1 MTSRPIARGRPLHVR
16 SAVALTVCAVLALI
30 LATPVLAQSS
40 AQQPVLDGIAN
51 QYRDASRLWRPR
63 LIPISQQLFMLLA
76 SIEFAV
82 SGMIWALR
90 RDSLDDIAAKF
101 LLKFTLVAFLLTLI
115 TGFTY
120 WIPPIVNGF
129 AAAGERA
136 IGSTG
141 TVSPSGIID
150 IGRET
155 SFSILQAL
163 DVGVMLRDPAMAVY
177 GAIAAMVVALAYTA
191 IAAQL
196 VLVLVESYVVLGGG
210 VLFLGFAA
218 FRGTAAFAENL
229 IAYTF
234 GVGIKVFLL
243 YLIVGLGSQIA
254 RGWIP
259 LIQSSSFF
267 GPASPLLQVVGGAVI
282 FAVLSIRVPNAV
294 ASRLAGGSSFGI
306 ANALRAVGGGPGCD
320 SQVSPTRV
328 TNRRVAMVQC
338 QSRGAP
344 GPTPTAARTTS
355 SVREPSSPTRS
366 GISPEESGTGSSW
379 RSDSPDS

>member
-1 MTSRPIARGRPLHVR
+1 MRGLSRAGVVLTLAALLVVLV
-16 SAVALTVCAVLALI
+16 AV
-30 LATPVLAQSS
+30 PVLAQQA

-63 LIPISQQLFMLLA
+63 LIPVAQRLFMLLA
-76 SIEFAV
+76 GIEFAV
-82 SGMIWALR
+82 SGAIWALR

-101 LLKFTLVAFLLTLI
+101 LLKFTLVAFLLALI
-115 TGFTY
+115 TSFTY

-136 IGSTG
+136 IGSGT

-155 SFSILQAL
+155 SLSVLRTL
-163 DVGVMLRDPAMAVY
+163 DLGVMLKNPAMAIF
-177 GAIAAMVVALAYTA
+177 GALAALIIALAYVA

-234 GVGIKVFLL
+234 GVGIKIFLL

-259 LIQSSSFF
+259 LIQSSTFF
-267 GPASPLLQVVGGAVI
+267 GPASPMFQVVGGAII
-282 FAVLSIRVPNAV
+282 FAVLTIRVPHVVAARLSGNA
-294 ASRLAGGSSFGI
+294 SFGI
-306 ANALRAVGGGPGCD
+306 ANALRALG
-320 SQVSPTRV
+320 
-328 TNRRVAMVQC
+328 
-338 QSRGAP
+338 
-344 GPTPTAARTTS
+344 
-355 SVREPSSPTRS
+355 
-366 GISPEESGTGSSW
+366 
-379 RSDSPDS
+379 

>member
-1 MTSRPIARGRPLHVR
+1 VSRQSSRTVLT
-16 SAVALTVCAVLALI
+16 ALIVCAIASLLLVPAI
-30 LATPVLAQSS
+30 AHAQ

-63 LIPISQQLFMLLA
+63 LIPIAQQLFMLLA

-82 SGMIWALR
+82 SGLVWALR
-90 RDSLDDIAAKF
+90 HDRLDDIAAKF
-101 LLKFTLVAFLLTLI
+101 LLKFTLTAFLLALI
-115 TGFTY
+115 TGFTF

-136 IGSTG
+136 IGSSG

-155 SFSILQAL
+155 SLSILSAL
-163 DVGVMLRDPAMAVY
+163 DVGVMLTNPAMAIY
-177 GAIAAMVVALAYTA
+177 GAIAAFVVALAYTA

-218 FRGTAAFAENL
+218 FRGTAGFAENL

-234 GVGIKVFLL
+234 GIGIKIFLL
-243 YLIVGLGSQIA
+243 YLIVGLGSQMA
-254 RGWIP
+254 RSWIP

-267 GPASPLLQVVGGAVI
+267 GPASPLFQVVGGSLI
-282 FAVLSIRVPNAV
+282 FAVLAIRVPNSV
-294 ASRLAGGSSFGI
+294 AARLSGTSTFGI
-306 ANALRAVGGGPGCD
+306 AHALRAVG
-320 SQVSPTRV
+320 
-328 TNRRVAMVQC
+328 
-338 QSRGAP
+338 
-344 GPTPTAARTTS
+344 
-355 SVREPSSPTRS
+355 
-366 GISPEESGTGSSW
+366 
-379 RSDSPDS
+379 

>member
-1 MTSRPIARGRPLHVR
+1 LIASTILM
-16 SAVALTVCAVLALI
+16 LVLVPAI
-30 LATPVLAQSS
+30 GHAQP
-40 AQQPVLDGIAN
+40 QQPVLDGIAN

-63 LIPISQQLFMLLA
+63 LIPVAQQLFMLLA

-82 SGMIWALR
+82 SGIVWALR
-90 RDSLDDIAAKF
+90 HDRLDDIAAKF
-101 LLKFTLVAFLLTLI
+101 LLKFTLTAFLLALI
-115 TGFTY
+115 TSFTF

-136 IGSTG
+136 IGGGG
-141 TVSPSGIID
+141 TVSPSAIID

-155 SFSILQAL
+155 SLSILNAL
-163 DVGVMLRDPAMAVY
+163 DVGVMLSNPAMAIY
-177 GAIAAMVVALAYTA
+177 GAIAAFLVALAYTA

-218 FRGTAAFAENL
+218 FRGTAGFAENL

-234 GVGIKVFLL
+234 GIGIKIFLL

-267 GPASPLLQVVGGAVI
+267 GPASPLLQVVGGSAI
-282 FAVLSIRVPNAV
+282 FAVLAIRVPNSA
-294 ASRLAGGSSFGI
+294 AARLSGTSTFGI
-306 ANALRAVGGGPGCD
+306 ANALRAVG
-320 SQVSPTRV
+320 
-328 TNRRVAMVQC
+328 
-338 QSRGAP
+338 
-344 GPTPTAARTTS
+344 
-355 SVREPSSPTRS
+355 
-366 GISPEESGTGSSW
+366 
-379 RSDSPDS
+379 

>member
-1 MTSRPIARGRPLHVR
+1 MLTWGLIARDMRGLSRAGVVFTLAALLVVLV
-16 SAVALTVCAVLALI
+16 AV
-30 LATPVLAQSS
+30 PVLAQQ
-40 AQQPVLDGIAN
+40 ATQQPVLDGIAN

-63 LIPISQQLFMLLA
+63 LIPVAQRLFMLLA
-76 SIEFAV
+76 GIEFAV
-82 SGMIWALR
+82 SGAIWALR

-101 LLKFTLVAFLLTLI
+101 LLKFTLVAFLLALI
-115 TGFTY
+115 TSFTY

-136 IGSTG
+136 IGSGT

-155 SFSILQAL
+155 SLSVLRTL
-163 DVGVMLRDPAMAVY
+163 DLGVMLKNPAMAIF
-177 GAIAAMVVALAYTA
+177 GALAALIIALAYVA

-234 GVGIKVFLL
+234 GVGIKIFLL

-259 LIQSSSFF
+259 LIQSSTFF
-267 GPASPLLQVVGGAVI
+267 GPASPMFQVVGGAII
-282 FAVLSIRVPNAV
+282 FAVLTIRVPHVVAARLSGNA
-294 ASRLAGGSSFGI
+294 SFGI
-306 ANALRAVGGGPGCD
+306 ANALRALG
-320 SQVSPTRV
+320 
-328 TNRRVAMVQC
+328 
-338 QSRGAP
+338 
-344 GPTPTAARTTS
+344 
-355 SVREPSSPTRS
+355 
-366 GISPEESGTGSSW
+366 
-379 RSDSPDS
+379 

>member
-1 MTSRPIARGRPLHVR
+1 MLTWGPFARDLRGPARAGVVLTLAALLVVLV
-16 SAVALTVCAVLALI
+16 AV
-30 LATPVLAQSS
+30 PVLAQQA

-63 LIPISQQLFMLLA
+63 LIPVAQRLFMLLA
-76 SIEFAV
+76 GIEFAV
-82 SGMIWALR
+82 SGAIWALR

-101 LLKFTLVAFLLTLI
+101 LLKFTLVAFLLALI
-115 TGFTY
+115 TSFTY

-136 IGSTG
+136 IGSG
-141 TVSPSGIID
+141 VTVSPSGIID

-155 SFSILQAL
+155 SLSVLRTL
-163 DVGVMLRDPAMAVY
+163 DLGVMLKNPAMAIF
-177 GAIAAMVVALAYTA
+177 GALAALIIALAYVA

-234 GVGIKVFLL
+234 GVGIKIFLL

-259 LIQSSSFF
+259 LIQSSTFF
-267 GPASPLLQVVGGAVI
+267 GPASPLFQVVGGAII
-282 FAVLSIRVPNAV
+282 FAVLTIRVPHVVAARLSGNA
-294 ASRLAGGSSFGI
+294 SFGI
-306 ANALRAVGGGPGCD
+306 ANALRALG
-320 SQVSPTRV
+320 
-328 TNRRVAMVQC
+328 
-338 QSRGAP
+338 
-344 GPTPTAARTTS
+344 
-355 SVREPSSPTRS
+355 
-366 GISPEESGTGSSW
+366 
-379 RSDSPDS
+379 

>member
-1 MTSRPIARGRPLHVR
+1 MLTLGLIARDMRRLSRAGVVLTLAALLVVLV
-16 SAVALTVCAVLALI
+16 AV
-30 LATPVLAQSS
+30 PVLAQQA

-63 LIPISQQLFMLLA
+63 LIPVAQRLFMLLA
-76 SIEFAV
+76 GIEFAV
-82 SGMIWALR
+82 SGAIWALR

-101 LLKFTLVAFLLTLI
+101 LLKFTLVAFLLALI
-115 TGFTY
+115 TSFTY

-136 IGSTG
+136 IGSGT

-155 SFSILQAL
+155 SLSVLRTL
-163 DVGVMLRDPAMAVY
+163 DLGVMLKNPAMAIF
-177 GAIAAMVVALAYTA
+177 GALAALIIALAYVA

-234 GVGIKVFLL
+234 GVGIKIFLL

-259 LIQSSSFF
+259 LIQSSTFF
-267 GPASPLLQVVGGAVI
+267 GPASPMFQVVGGAII
-282 FAVLSIRVPNAV
+282 FAVLTIRIPHVVAVRLSGNA
-294 ASRLAGGSSFGI
+294 SFGI
-306 ANALRAVGGGPGCD
+306 ANALRALG
-320 SQVSPTRV
+320 
-328 TNRRVAMVQC
+328 
-338 QSRGAP
+338 
-344 GPTPTAARTTS
+344 
-355 SVREPSSPTRS
+355 
-366 GISPEESGTGSSW
+366 
-379 RSDSPDS
+379 

>member
-1 MTSRPIARGRPLHVR
+1 MRGLSRAGV
-16 SAVALTVCAVLALI
+16 VLT
-30 LATPVLAQSS
+30 LATLLVVLVAVPVLAQQA

-63 LIPISQQLFMLLA
+63 LIPVAQRLFMLLA
-76 SIEFAV
+76 GIEFAV
-82 SGMIWALR
+82 SGAIWALR

-101 LLKFTLVAFLLTLI
+101 LLKFTLVAFLLALI
-115 TGFTY
+115 TSFTY

-136 IGSTG
+136 IGSG
-141 TVSPSGIID
+141 VTVSPSGIID

-155 SFSILQAL
+155 SLNVLRTL
-163 DVGVMLRDPAMAVY
+163 DLGVMLKNPAMAIF
-177 GAIAAMVVALAYTA
+177 GALAALIIALAYVA

-210 VLFLGFAA
+210 VLVLGFAA

-234 GVGIKVFLL
+234 GVGIKIFLL

-259 LIQSSSFF
+259 LIQSSTFF
-267 GPASPLLQVVGGAVI
+267 GPASPMFQVVGGSII
-282 FAVLSIRVPNAV
+282 FAVLTIRIPHVVAARLSGNA
-294 ASRLAGGSSFGI
+294 SFGI
-306 ANALRAVGGGPGCD
+306 ANALRALG
-320 SQVSPTRV
+320 
-328 TNRRVAMVQC
+328 
-338 QSRGAP
+338 
-344 GPTPTAARTTS
+344 
-355 SVREPSSPTRS
+355 
-366 GISPEESGTGSSW
+366 
-379 RSDSPDS
+379 

>member
-1 MTSRPIARGRPLHVR
+1 MTRAVAGGPRGR
-16 SAVALTVCAVLALI
+16 VLSALI
-30 LATPVLAQSS
+30 PLTIALLILLPAAVHAQT
-40 AQQPVLDGIAN
+40 QQPVLDGIAN

-63 LIPISQQLFMLLA
+63 LIPVAQQLFMLLA

-82 SGMIWALR
+82 SGMVWALR
-90 RDSLDDIAAKF
+90 HDRLDDIAAKF
-101 LLKFTLVAFLLTLI
+101 LLKFTLTAFLLALI
-115 TGFTY
+115 TSFTF

-136 IGSTG
+136 IGGGG

-155 SFSILQAL
+155 SLSILNAL
-163 DVGVMLRDPAMAVY
+163 DVGVMLSNPAMAIY
-177 GAIAAMVVALAYTA
+177 GAIAAFLVALAYTA

-218 FRGTAAFAENL
+218 FRGTAGFAENL

-234 GVGIKVFLL
+234 GIGIKIFLL

-267 GPASPLLQVVGGAVI
+267 GPASPLLQVVGGSTI
-282 FAVLSIRVPNAV
+282 FAVLAIRVPNSV
-294 ASRLAGGSSFGI
+294 AARLSGTSSFGI
-306 ANALRAVGGGPGCD
+306 ANALRAVG
-320 SQVSPTRV
+320 
-328 TNRRVAMVQC
+328 
-338 QSRGAP
+338 
-344 GPTPTAARTTS
+344 
-355 SVREPSSPTRS
+355 
-366 GISPEESGTGSSW
+366 
-379 RSDSPDS
+379 